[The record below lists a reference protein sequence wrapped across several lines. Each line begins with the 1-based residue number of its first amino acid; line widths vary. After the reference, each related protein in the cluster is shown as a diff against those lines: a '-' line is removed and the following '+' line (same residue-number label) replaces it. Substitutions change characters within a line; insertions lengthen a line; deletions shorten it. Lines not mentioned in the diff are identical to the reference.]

1 VKPKGSTQ
9 ADSLIRTL
17 RAYFIEARG
26 ATLPQ
31 QQAGYMSATL
41 SLPLPTQYLANRE
54 ETIYGLRKLSTNLHS
69 MRYFNHIMV
78 K

>member
-1 VKPKGSTQ
+1 
-9 ADSLIRTL
+9 
-17 RAYFIEARG
+17 
-26 ATLPQ
+26 
-31 QQAGYMSATL
+31 MSATL

-69 MRYFNHIMV
+69 MRYFNQIML